1 MKGNK
6 SSFSFQTVTKGNTA
20 KLTLNLDNK
29 KAAQSMDIPTKLV
42 KEFGCL
48 ISSFIAS
55 NVNKRINWG
64 AYVNAFKKVEVR
76 LLYKKDGK
84 TIGPLVSFG
93 MFQKFMKDPCMIKF
107 ILILIKYFQ
116 YVNAVSVKAL
126 THSISF

>member
-1 MKGNK
+1 M
-6 SSFSFQTVTKGNTA
+6 
-20 KLTLNLDNK
+20 
-29 KAAQSMDIPTKLV
+29 
-42 KEFGCL
+42 
-48 ISSFIAS
+48 
-55 NVNKRINWG
+55 
-64 AYVNAFKKVEVR
+64 NAFKKVEVR